1 MYHTAKLTHDTKILP
16 DIFCVNIEGCRERI
30 ARRILTESTVPTGL
44 RLHVPATLL
53 REAAGVRL
61 TVLTGWRREDGQFAV
76 AAYDLLAA
84 HKQSKERFEEVVE
97 RRQPVHPSLPES
109 RQSGIWDDN
118 SAERDDYKDI
128 SVCESEA
135 RMTK

>member
-1 MYHTAKLTHDTKILP
+1 VYHTAKLTHDAKVLP
-16 DIFCVNIEGCRERI
+16 NIICVNIEGCRERI
-30 ARRILTESTVPTGL
+30 ARRILTEPTVSTGL

-53 REAAGVRL
+53 REAAGIRL
-61 TVLTGWRREDGQFAV
+61 TVLTGWRREDSQFTV

-97 RRQPVHPSLPES
+97 GCQPVHPSLPES
-109 RQSGIWDDN
+109 RQSGIGDDN
-118 SAERDDYKDI
+118 SAERDDYEEI
-128 SVCESEA
+128 SICTREA